1 MLETINEESSKQR
14 REDVEYSSQ
23 TVEFHRALP
32 INTRSITLNRSLGD
46 DTVV

>member
-1 MLETINEESSKQR
+1 MLETINEESSKQW

-23 TVEFHRALP
+23 TVEFHRAFP
-32 INTRSITLNRSLGD
+32 RNNITLNRSLEE